1 MVELSYW
8 GHAVQDAETLQRSCQ
23 HWKRCTGGCY
33 VSGLCVCVWLERE
46 RERGRLE
53 EGRIAME
60 ERGVCISLS

>member
-46 RERGRLE
+46 REGDWRKGE
-53 EGRIAME
+53 
-60 ERGVCISLS
+60 